1 MFALESIKAK
11 HGDCLLLHWGK
22 SNSKADRKVALID
35 GGPDTVYEKFLKPR
49 LKKLAT
55 ELGTDKVKF
64 ELTMVSHIDDDHIN
78 GVLALADDIEN
89 GNNSPAK
96 IGLLWHNSLEGLLKQ
111 KIDSATAAKATA
123 SLANIPV
130 SSPDVWYQQVLASV
144 PQGQL
149 LHAFA
154 KRQGI
159 HAKMNAPYQP
169 LVMLSG
175 KQKGATVAGLSLTV
189 IGPAASEVEELRKKW
204 KELRDKSITAAFADK
219 SPYNLSSIVVIAK
232 FGGKR
237 MLLTGDARGDLIVE
251 GLKAKKLLKNDA
263 IHVDLF
269 KVMHHGSRNNATKDF
284 FKQVTADVYVI
295 SGDNKKFPNPHK
307 EAMQW
312 IADARGT
319 DDYVVYC
326 PYELSY
332 MRTIFGKKLKTPT
345 NGDNSVIAKL

>member
-1 MFALESIKAK
+1 MFALETIKAK

-22 SNSKADRKVALID
+22 SNAKSDRKIALID

-49 LKKLAT
+49 LKTLAA

-89 GNNSPAK
+89 GNSAPAK

-111 KIDSATAAKATA
+111 NIDKATAATATA
-123 SLANIPV
+123 SFAGSVPET
-130 SSPDVWYQQVLASV
+130 SDFWYQKVLATV

-149 LHAFA
+149 LQAFA

-169 LVMLSG
+169 LVMLSA
-175 KQKGATVAGLSLTV
+175 KQKSTTIAGLSLTV
-189 IGPAASEVEELRKKW
+189 IGPAAKEVEELRKKW
-204 KELRDKSITAAFADK
+204 KALRDKSITAAFADK
-219 SPYNLSSIVVIAK
+219 SPYNLSSIVVMAK
-232 FGGKR
+232 FDDKR
-237 MLLTGDARGDLIVE
+237 MLLTGDARGDLILE

-263 IHVDLF
+263 IHVDLL
-269 KVMHHGSRNNATKDF
+269 KMMHHGSRNNATKDF

-295 SGDNKKFPNPHK
+295 SGDNKRFPNPHK
-307 EAMQW
+307 VAMQW
-312 IADARGT
+312 IADARGK

-332 MRTIFGKKLKTPT
+332 MRKIFGKKLRTPKA
-345 NGDNSVIAKL
+345 GEHSVIAKI